1 MLELT
6 EKELLSLARLK
17 NESQSQFKA
26 RRQLLKESLRL
37 YRQRDLSA
45 LKTSYFE
52 FVQLCIKLSQ
62 VKYD

>member
-6 EKELLSLARLK
+6 EQELLSVESLE
-17 NESQSQFKA
+17 NESYKQYKA
-26 RRQLLKESLRL
+26 RRRILKDSLAL
-37 YRQRDLSA
+37 YLKTDTQR

-62 VKYD
+62 VKY